1 MSAATGAVCTVT
13 APDPDTE
20 IEGWTASA
28 STSPGF
34 RTVSVTVMISL
45 GKAPGGKE
53 RTASRTTALKR
64 MTVHRSGPSE
74 IGPPPV
80 ESVADED
87 DASVAVPASVPWT
100 VQRNVRVAPAGMSW
114 GSGALSTDTIA
125 GAERASN
132 CTPTASDPPSLS
144 TSAEISNAGPAG
156 WLWGARSAVAVRWAG
171 VTTTIDT
178 CPCAATA
185 LPSIGSIPATGSVSV
200 SRPAALAVKCQVK
213 LCEAPA
219 AMSIVSG
226 GAWTETTGPDA
237 LTGPAATPNAGTA
250 PEFDTVTVTA
260 MSAPTSAR
268 DGAATVATNAAG
280 VESTAWYTPCAAPLP
295 NGPRTVSPYIPAVT
309 PAGTTAA
316 SVWESIQRT
325 SRSSTWPSEALKSAS
340 SARCDPALRCCTT
353 EGSKPS
359 PCSRTGVS
367 RLTYP
372 AAGSTEAGEG
382 GEG

>member
-74 IGPPPV
+74 IGPHPV

-87 DASVAVPASVPWT
+87 DA
-100 VQRNVRVAPAGMSW
+100 NV
-114 GSGALSTDTIA
+114 
-125 GAERASN
+125 
-132 CTPTASDPPSLS
+132 
-144 TSAEISNAGPAG
+144 
-156 WLWGARSAVAVRWAG
+156 AG
-171 VTTTIDT
+171 VD
-178 CPCAATA
+178 
-185 LPSIGSIPATGSVSV
+185 
-200 SRPAALAVKCQVK
+200 
-213 LCEAPA
+213 
-219 AMSIVSG
+219 
-226 GAWTETTGPDA
+226 
-237 LTGPAATPNAGTA
+237 
-250 PEFDTVTVTA
+250 
-260 MSAPTSAR
+260 
-268 DGAATVATNAAG
+268 
-280 VESTAWYTPCAAPLP
+280 STAWYTPCAAPLP

-382 GEG
+382 GEGGAEVRLHPSA